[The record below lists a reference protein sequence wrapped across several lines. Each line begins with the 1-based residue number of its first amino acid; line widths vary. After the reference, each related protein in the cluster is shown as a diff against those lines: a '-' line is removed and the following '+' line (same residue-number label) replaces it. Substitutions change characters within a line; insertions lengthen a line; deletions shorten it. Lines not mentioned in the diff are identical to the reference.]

1 MALLHEPDTELT
13 LDIDAPPQTVML
25 RLEAEMALVRSV
37 VWSPAWGE
45 EDPFV
50 GVVSNDAV
58 HMRVRHGYSN
68 GFTRILY
75 GHVEPWGEG
84 TRLHLRFRS
93 VWWIEALMR
102 GVWVLLALPL
112 GLYLADLLRHGFFDL
127 PKLLMAVG
135 VPLGTLGLL
144 AGIEWFGRMLG
155 DRDEQTMRAAIRGWF
170 DAAPDP
176 DPQPS

>member
-13 LDIDAPPQTVML
+13 LDIDAPPLTVKM

-45 EDPFV
+45 EEPFV
-50 GVVSNDAV
+50 GLVSNDEV

-75 GHVEPWGEG
+75 GHVEPSGEG

-93 VWWIEALMR
+93 IWWVEALMR

-112 GLYLADLLRHGFFDL
+112 GLYLADLLRHGYFDL
-127 PKLLMAVG
+127 PYLLSAVGAPLLM
-135 VPLGTLGLL
+135 LSFL
-144 AGIEWFGRMLG
+144 AGIERIGRTLG
-155 DRDEQTMRAAIRGWF
+155 DRDEQTMREAIRGWF

-176 DPQPS
+176 GPHPS